1 MDLFL
6 NLDTEYVTRERRGA
20 GSNTDLRLNQ
30 GDNRKIRLFLT
41 KSIAGPELI
50 EFVGLPSPYTLIQLA
65 GRKADDLEGDE
76 LFYQGVWTQTTVTL
90 DEGTDSEVDVT
101 CYEAML
107 STRTETIDTLMGE
120 DATAVQEANILWS
133 ITLTDGD
140 EAEWTVVPRGA
151 GVMFRDIRRG
161 EAAPTDLPPS
171 YPESDQIAPITGV
184 NFRFHNPGSGYVFQV
199 KNTSTSK
206 WHTVTIEGAT
216 GSEVFV
222 LEAGV

>member
-1 MDLFL
+1 
-6 NLDTEYVTRERRGA
+6 
-20 GSNTDLRLNQ
+20 
-30 GDNRKIRLFLT
+30 
-41 KSIAGPELI
+41 
-50 EFVGLPSPYTLIQLA
+50 
-65 GRKADDLEGDE
+65 
-76 LFYQGVWTQTTVTL
+76 
-90 DEGTDSEVDVT
+90 
-101 CYEAML
+101 
-107 STRTETIDTLMGE
+107 
-120 DATAVQEANILWS
+120 VQEANILWS